1 MKNYLRLGTAC
12 IIVIAFVIYMKA
24 NRNEITAPL
33 LLNNIEALAAGEEE
47 EGDAYCIGSGSVDC
61 PIDHSKVKYVFEPY
75 SLGW

>member
-1 MKNYLRLGTAC
+1 MKNYLKLGTAC

-24 NRNEITAPL
+24 NRNETTSSL
-33 LLNNIEALAAGEEE
+33 LLNNIEALAANEE